1 MKYLLLLTLLLSTSA
16 FARISQS
23 GAVQVALE
31 QMQEDGGSHFGT
43 DSWKDYL
50 DITTIYSL
58 REYKN
63 KLKIS
68 SKNGNTDFSDFLTEY
83 PYSENFYIN
92 VEVSDCVVQWVL
104 YVVNKSSGKL
114 VGEFTDQD

>member
-31 QMQEDGGSHFGT
+31 EMQREGGSHFGT

-50 DITTIYSL
+50 DITTVVSKK
-58 REYKN
+58 EYK
-63 KLKIS
+63 KMLKIS
-68 SKNGNTDFSDFLTEY
+68 SKNGNTDFSDFLTQY
-83 PYSENFYIN
+83 PYSENFYVN
-92 VEVSDCVVQWVL
+92 VEVSDCVIQWIL

-114 VGEFTDQD
+114 VDQISDQE